1 MFSGLGLVELTV
13 TTGPGSEEY
22 VEFNNLTIINLLLK
36 FTGPMHEKNVTLVL
50 LCFQIFC
57 SLVAFMV
64 RYPLAYLLF
73 GEIVV

>member
-1 MFSGLGLVELTV
+1 MLDS
-13 TTGPGSEEY
+13 PGAENL

-36 FTGPMHEKNVTLVL
+36 FSGPMHEKNVTLVL
-50 LCFQIFC
+50 LLFQVVC

>member
-1 MFSGLGLVELTV
+1 MVAS
-13 TTGPGSEEY
+13 PGAENL

-36 FTGPMHEKNVTLVL
+36 FSGPTHEKNVTLVL
-50 LCFQIFC
+50 LLFQVFC